1 MQIAD
6 NSFDVVMVSFALHEF
21 EQDVREKVFKEV
33 SRVLKPG
40 GNFCVVDF
48 ARQDNRGSLGISV
61 VTPTGGGA
69 FAENWNNRRHM

>member
-33 SRVLKPG
+33 KWSRFFDTKTV
-40 GNFCVVDF
+40 
-48 ARQDNRGSLGISV
+48 
-61 VTPTGGGA
+61 
-69 FAENWNNRRHM
+69 

>member
-40 GNFCVVDF
+40 GKFCIVDF
-48 ARQDNRGSLGISV
+48 A
-61 VTPTGGGA
+61 
-69 FAENWNNRRHM
+69 